1 MQTSP
6 PFTVPLALTYMSKV
20 YQDSHSYAN
29 LLAVVSAL
37 KWLHSFLPQLYENP
51 FDSPIC
57 KNFLEAAKRCKAP
70 IKRKVPITPDMIK
83 AIIDKY
89 AGPSASL
96 QDLRLA
102 CLCSTA
108 FTGFFRYNEI
118 CSIQPAHL
126 EFSSEYL
133 KIFVPRAKN
142 DVYREGN
149 YVYIKRLGSKY
160 CAVSLLQ
167 RYISMAKIDSSDND
181 LPLFRRLR
189 YYKSTNSHKLCREKL
204 SYSRCREILQ
214 DCLKTLGYNHKDY
227 GLHSL
232 RSGGATAAVQNN
244 HHLSERSLK
253 LHGRWKS
260 DSAKDVY
267 ILEEVSQR
275 LEITNNLGLS

>member
-1 MQTSP
+1 
-6 PFTVPLALTYMSKV
+6 
-20 YQDSHSYAN
+20 
-29 LLAVVSAL
+29 
-37 KWLHSFLPQLYENP
+37 
-51 FDSPIC
+51 
-57 KNFLEAAKRCKAP
+57 
-70 IKRKVPITPDMIK
+70 MIK

-118 CSIQPAHL
+118 CNIQPAHL

-167 RYISMAKIDSSDND
+167 RYISMAKMDSSDND

-189 YYKSTNSHKLCREKL
+189 YYKSTNSHKLCRE
-204 SYSRCREILQ
+204 SYLIPDVEKSCKTASRRLDTTTKITVCTVYVPAERPQQCKIITTCQKGHLNGTDGGNQ
-214 DCLKTLGYNHKDY
+214 IQQKICTFWKKFHNA
-227 GLHSL
+227 L
-232 RSGGATAAVQNN
+232 RLLT
-244 HHLSERSLK
+244 
-253 LHGRWKS
+253 
-260 DSAKDVY
+260 
-267 ILEEVSQR
+267 I
-275 LEITNNLGLS
+275 